1 MSDSSN
7 SLDRRSFLKWSVG
20 VGTSVAIG
28 GTELRFAPSAAAAPP
43 APVNPAAVT
52 TPDIIGC
59 DTWGARQPTEPIT
72 VLTSKPTKVIVHHTA
87 TANSTDYSLAHAYSL
102 ARAIQNYHMDT
113 NGWID
118 TGQQFT
124 ISRGAYVLE
133 GRHRSLEVLQGG
145 VHHVQGAHCLNQ
157 NTVAVGIENEG
168 TYSQVSPPQA
178 LYDKLVSM
186 CAYICQQYGIPS
198 TEIYGHRDFN
208 ATDCPGDK
216 LYALLPQLR
225 SDVASLIGGP
235 APRVWPTVQRG
246 QTGERV
252 KTVQYLLREHGQSV
266 NADGNFGSTTERAVK
281 RFQSSK
287 GLTADGI
294 VGAQTWEVLVIITKN
309 GDSGDA
315 VRAVQS
321 QLVSKGY
328 SLAIDGIF
336 GPQTES
342 AVKSFQTSRG
352 LTSDGIV
359 AVDTWNALVK

>member
-1 MSDSSN
+1 MPDN
-7 SLDRRSFLKWSVG
+7 SLNRRSFFKLSLG
-20 VGTSVAIG
+20 VGTSVVIG
-28 GTELRFAPSAAAAPP
+28 GTELRFAPGVAAAPP
-43 APVNPAAVT
+43 SPVDPAAVT
-52 TPDIIGC
+52 PPNIIGC
-59 DTWGARQPTEPIT
+59 DTWGARPPTEPIT
-72 VLTSKPTKVIVHHTA
+72 VLNSWPTKVIVHHTD
-87 TANSTDYSLAHAYSL
+87 TANSTDYSLAHAYTL

-124 ISRGAYVLE
+124 ITRGAYVLE

-145 VHHVQGAHCLNQ
+145 VNHVRGAHCLNQ
-157 NTVAVGIENEG
+157 NEVAVGIENEG
-168 TYSQVSPPQA
+168 NYMRDTPPQA
-178 LYDKLVSM
+178 LYDKLVAM
-186 CAYICQQYGIPS
+186 CAYICQQYAIPS

-216 LYALLPQLR
+216 LYALLPQIR
-225 SDVASLIGGP
+225 SDVAGLIGGP

-252 KTVQYLLREHGQSV
+252 KTVQYLLREQGQSV
-266 NADGNFGSTTERAVK
+266 TADGNFNAATERAVK
-281 RFQSSK
+281 KFQTSK
-287 GLTADGI
+287 GLNADGV
-294 VGAQTWEVLVIITKN
+294 VGAKTWEVLVILTRL

-336 GPQTES
+336 GTSTEN
-342 AVKSFQTSRG
+342 AVKSFQSSRS
-352 LTSDGIV
+352 LTADGIV
-359 AVDTWNALVK
+359 NVDTWNQLVK